1 MAAKSI
7 IAMGL
12 VCNAVTRLDGIFCNK
27 VKLLQRSFRSFFA
40 IMQTRAEDLS
50 AHSQNVR
57 FHDGTRV

>member
-7 IAMGL
+7 ITIGL
-12 VCNAVTRLDGIFCNK
+12 VGNAVTRLDGVFCNQ

-40 IMQTRAEDLS
+40 NMQTRAEDLS

-57 FHDGTRV
+57 FHDGTHV